1 MVMVEIKT
9 KLIIAAVL
17 IAILML
23 PAIFIGVTAY
33 FGVLIIMSLLVG
45 GIIGF
50 VHLYKTLF
58 KDW

>member
-1 MVMVEIKT
+1 MGIMEVKA
-9 KLIIAAVL
+9 KLIIAGVI

-33 FGVLIIMSLLVG
+33 FGVLIVMGLVVG

-50 VHLYKTLF
+50 THLYKTLF